1 MMEEYILIVLVLI
14 ILYFIIGLIIIY
26 VIDNATCEVLDTYEN
41 VAIMLFYPVI
51 GIIMGI
57 VGSISLITKLYK
69 ELKDTIDEGDK

>member
-1 MMEEYILIVLVLI
+1 MEKYIVITLVLI
-14 ILYFIIGLIIIY
+14 ILYFMIGLIIIY
-26 VIDNATCEVLDTYEN
+26 VIDNATYETLDTYEY